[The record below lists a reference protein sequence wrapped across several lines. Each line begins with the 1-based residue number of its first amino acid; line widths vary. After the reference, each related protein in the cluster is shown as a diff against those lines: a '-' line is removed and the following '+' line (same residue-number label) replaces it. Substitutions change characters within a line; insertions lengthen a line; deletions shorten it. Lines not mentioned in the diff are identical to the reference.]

1 MESKEKGAPVRV
13 RWSQIVIRRP
23 VFTPPLRSST
33 GHSLRRRNR
42 ENRWFYPTFFRRLR
56 RWGSVRGAAP
66 RYSLFTLPYSLFLFF
81 AGRGFPDAPRTTLLF
96 SVILRPQ
103 AEESASPVPG
113 RHKIGRGKRILRFA
127 QDDGGWSATTP
138 ARQAAYQAHPH
149 PSGRWPATFPLG
161 GGRSEKT
168 PSAKPSPHRGEGA
181 PQGRM
186 RGRWTGAS
194 PQITRTLQR
203 SGKI

>member
-1 MESKEKGAPVRV
+1 MAAQPPDEGALSGPLRNVQSPFLFPCRKKKRFLESKEKGAPVRV

-33 GHSLRRRNR
+33 GHSLRRWNR

-113 RHKIGRGKRILRFA
+113 RHKIGRGKRI
-127 QDDGGWSATTP
+127 
-138 ARQAAYQAHPH
+138 
-149 PSGRWPATFPLG
+149 PSL
-161 GGRSEKT
+161 
-168 PSAKPSPHRGEGA
+168 
-181 PQGRM
+181 
-186 RGRWTGAS
+186 
-194 PQITRTLQR
+194 R
-203 SGKI
+203 SG